1 MMTLNVPER
10 AVFGFDTH
18 QISAIDPAGIP
29 AAKPLGPWQ
38 RADFVRHGC
47 GPAADN
53 PFPSA
58 MDHSPAR
65 DTLTDADEGL
75 VPALLLALTEQT

>member
-1 MMTLNVPER
+1 MFQNVPEH

-18 QISAIDPAGIP
+18 QISAIAPP
-29 AAKPLGPWQ
+29 RQPQP
-38 RADFVRHGC
+38 
-47 GPAADN
+47 PTPTPN
-53 PFPSA
+53 A

>member
-1 MMTLNVPER
+1 MVVAQPPTPTPN
-10 AVFGFDTH
+10 
-18 QISAIDPAGIP
+18 
-29 AAKPLGPWQ
+29 
-38 RADFVRHGC
+38 
-47 GPAADN
+47 
-53 PFPSA
+53 A